1 MKSYQTCQET
11 GPNVHKQTN
20 KQKTLERDLQLIH
33 ILELSSRNLKIAV
46 VNTFKKEEIANFTRG
61 LDYILKN
68 QVEIYK

>member
-11 GPNVHKQTN
+11 GPNVQKQTN
-20 KQKTLERDLQLIH
+20 EKTLEIDLQLIH